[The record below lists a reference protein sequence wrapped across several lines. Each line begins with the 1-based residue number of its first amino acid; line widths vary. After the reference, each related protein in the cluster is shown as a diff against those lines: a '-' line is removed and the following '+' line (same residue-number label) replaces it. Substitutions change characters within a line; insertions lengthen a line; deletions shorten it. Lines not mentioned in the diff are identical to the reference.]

1 VAGIHSIV
9 GSIVL
14 LLFLIAT
21 IIYAIGIGGRVI
33 AAGKYISYLAALFLL
48 LQYLLGIGLLSGG
61 SRNKWYHYLFALLVL
76 IPVGLEHGYIRRRFS
91 GRELAINLTIAAGV
105 ATILVLITYLI
116 GQSSM

>member
-61 SRNKWYHYLFALLVL
+61 SRNKWYHYLIALLVL

-91 GRELAINLTIAAGV
+91 GREQAINLTIAAGA

-116 GQSSM
+116 GQSGM